1 MAQSVWDDWGVLP
14 SAFHPMYTIPT
25 KEEAMKVQRKVSPH
39 REWDV
44 VEQSRSF
51 YIVSDGSPNGEGLH
65 YTLSKAEY
73 EPVEEWVDVTHECNM
88 LLIGETYRVYHAGTW
103 IGDPDKY
110 RVSNATLLSKV
121 KVEVKR

>member
-1 MAQSVWDDWGVLP
+1 
-14 SAFHPMYTIPT
+14 
-25 KEEAMKVQRKVSPH
+25 MKVVKKC
-39 REWDV
+39 
-44 VEQSRSF
+44 
-51 YIVSDGSPNGEGLH
+51 DGISEHNVLDESTDYYLCGERQGMHPYL
-65 YTLSKAEY
+65 LAKKDY

-110 RVSNATLLSKV
+110 RVSNATSLSKV